1 MRVRADCRQTRKL
14 CRLFR
19 NIAIALIDSQIR
31 SYTSVAMHSVSP
43 SDGPAALVMGTVFLA
58 FGLTMIL
65 RPSSVRA
72 NFDRFAD
79 YWKQGSWHPY
89 KMPLWG
95 LRLAGVSIMAVATLF
110 FYIAYV
116 AFRP

>member
-1 MRVRADCRQTRKL
+1 M
-14 CRLFR
+14 
-19 NIAIALIDSQIR
+19 S
-31 SYTSVAMHSVSP
+31 SVSP
-43 SDGPAALVMGTVFLA
+43 SDGPAALVMGTGFIA

-65 RPSSVRA
+65 RPGSVRA
-72 NFDRFAD
+72 NFDRLAD
-79 YWKQGSWHPY
+79 YWKQSWHPY

-95 LRLAGVSIMAVATLF
+95 LRLAGVAMMAVATLF